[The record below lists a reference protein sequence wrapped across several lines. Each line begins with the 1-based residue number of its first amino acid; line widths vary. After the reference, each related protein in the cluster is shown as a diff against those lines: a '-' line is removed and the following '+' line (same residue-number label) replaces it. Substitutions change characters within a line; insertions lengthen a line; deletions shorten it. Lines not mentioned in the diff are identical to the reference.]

1 MAGNEPARPVDRK
14 SDATVRI
21 ERSSD
26 RHGPR
31 IDEDLDRLTQS
42 VTRGAP
48 VESRAEEEREQEG
61 PADDEPVAEAVIH
74 GPGEDFELRSG
85 IARHLEPSGF
95 PAPETSSF
103 ASPETNRRPRRAP
116 MARTSSRRPLS
127 DHRGGMGG
135 TRPTPRTTM
144 THERDTSSASWSR

>member
-1 MAGNEPARPVDRK
+1 
-14 SDATVRI
+14 VRI

-74 GPGEDFELRSG
+74 GPGEDFELRSE

-95 PAPETSSF
+95 PASRDQLIRI
-103 ASPETNRRPRRAP
+103 ARREQAPTGVLQWLERLPHGHYPTIESVWEALGGYRERR
-116 MARTSSRRPLS
+116 
-127 DHRGGMGG
+127 
-135 TRPTPRTTM
+135 
-144 THERDTSSASWSR
+144 